1 MPRCAPSQ
9 PNEPTRR
16 RSRALAAGL
25 AGLALIVGAGAC
37 GSSGSSSSATTKG
50 SAAASTTTRPP
61 VASTTSLPAD
71 HAAAAPS
78 AGCNTSDHGAATA
91 GTTTVHLKVGD
102 LDRWSL
108 RHVPKGARTGQP
120 LPLVVDLHGYGQG
133 PKLQAER
140 TRFDEAGDKDGFVT
154 LTPSGRYEP
163 VLWNPRPNSPD
174 VTFIGALLDKTEA
187 DLCIDENRVYVS
199 GFSNGSFMASTLACT
214 MPGRIAAIA
223 AASGLRADPQCPD
236 SRPVPVIAFH
246 GTTDSYVPYGGG
258 IGPLAKNLVNPVNP
272 KLTLGKTPEADSPL
286 ATPGTIDQAMPEV
299 MAAWAKRDGC
309 VAKATETT
317 FVPEVTKISYS
328 CPDGLA
334 VELFRTTGGEHL
346 WPGSKDAIE
355 HDSSLGHGARTIDAT
370 AIIWDF
376 FRAHARHQS

>member
-1 MPRCAPSQ
+1 MPRCARSQ
-9 PNEPTRR
+9 STAPTRR
-16 RSRALAAGL
+16 LPRTLAVGL
-25 AGLALIVGAGAC
+25 AGVALIVGAGAC
-37 GSSGSSSSATTKG
+37 GSSGSSSSAKTAASATTRPP
-50 SAAASTTTRPP
+50 AASTTTL
-61 VASTTSLPAD
+61 VAD
-71 HAAAAPS
+71 HAPAAPS
-78 AGCNTSDHGAATA
+78 AGCKTSDHGAATA

-108 RHVPKGARTGQP
+108 RHVPAGARTGQP

-133 PKLQAER
+133 PKLQAAR
-140 TRFDEAGDKDGFVT
+140 TRFDKVGDTNGFVT
-154 LTPSGRYEP
+154 LTPNGRYEP
-163 VLWNPRPNSPD
+163 VLWNPRPDSPD

-199 GFSNGSFMASTLACT
+199 GFSNGAFMASTLACT
-214 MPGRIAAIA
+214 MPDRIAAIA
-223 AASGLRADPQCPD
+223 AASGLRANPKCTDP
-236 SRPVPVIAFH
+236 RPVPVIAFH

-258 IGPLAKNLVNPVNP
+258 LGPLAKKLVNPVNP
-272 KLTLGKTPEADSPL
+272 KLTIGKTPEADSPL
-286 ATPGTIDQAMPEV
+286 AVPGTTDQSMPDV

-309 VAKATETT
+309 EAKASETP

-328 CPDGLA
+328 CPDGVA

-370 AIIWDF
+370 ALAWDF
-376 FRAHARHQS
+376 FRAHARHQR